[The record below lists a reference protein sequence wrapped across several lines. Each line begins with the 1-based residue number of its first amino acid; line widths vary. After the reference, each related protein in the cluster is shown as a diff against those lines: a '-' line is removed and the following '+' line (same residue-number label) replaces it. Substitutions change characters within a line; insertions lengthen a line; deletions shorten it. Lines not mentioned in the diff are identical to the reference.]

1 MSWARVLWA
10 FLRVGALNEL
20 AYRANFVVQ
29 LVQSSFGLATA
40 LIGIAVVFAH
50 TRTLAGWRSSEL
62 LALVGIYFVVG
73 GALNVAIKPSMERLM
88 EDVRLG
94 TLDYTLTKPA
104 DSQLLVS
111 VKEVQLWRLAD
122 VLLGLGVLG
131 FALVQLGDS
140 VGPGEA
146 LIFIA
151 ALLIGG
157 AIVYSFLLML
167 TTLSFWVVRVSNILV
182 IFNVMYQAGRWPV
195 GIYPPWLRLSLT
207 FLVPV
212 AFAITV
218 PAEAL
223 TGRLGASTLLGAL
236 ALAIVLLIGSRW
248 FWRVG
253 VRHYAGASA

>member
-1 MSWARVLWA
+1 MSRLQVIWA

-20 AYRANFVVQ
+20 AYRANFFVQ
-29 LVQSSFGLATA
+29 LVQSTFGLATA
-40 LIGIAVVFAH
+40 LIGIGVVFAH

-62 LALVGIYFVVG
+62 LALIGIYFIVG
-73 GALNVAIKPSMERLM
+73 GALNVAIKPSMQRLM

-94 TLDYTLTKPA
+94 TLDFTLTKPE

-111 VKEVQLWRLAD
+111 LKEIQLWRLAD
-122 VLLGLGVLG
+122 VLLGVAVLG
-131 FALVQLGDS
+131 FALIQLGDA
-140 VGPGEA
+140 VGAGEA
-146 LIFIA
+146 LIFLA

-182 IFNVMYQAGRWPV
+182 IFNVMYEAGRWPV

-223 TGRLGASTLLGAL
+223 TGRLDTTTLLGAL
-236 ALAIVLLIGSRW
+236 ALAIALLIVSRW
-248 FWRVG
+248 FWMVG
-253 VRHYAGASA
+253 VRHYSGASA